1 VIEKLDGKGEHLFSS
16 SYFFLV
22 CHDTLRR
29 RIHKRMSSVTLDH
42 VYKRFGHAKGVE
54 DVHIHIE
61 SGEFFTFLGPS
72 GCGKTTTLRMIAGF
86 YFPSAGQIR
95 FGDQEVTQ
103 VPPHK
108 RNTGMV
114 FQNYALFPHMTVF
127 ENIAFGLQVR
137 SISQAQIRERAER
150 IMQLVRLEG
159 YGNRR
164 IDQLS
169 GGQQQRVALARALV
183 IEPQILLLD
192 EPLSNLDAKLRE
204 ETRFEIKR
212 LQLELGIT
220 TIYVTHDQAEA
231 MSMSDRIMVMQSGE
245 VQQVGTPYEIYHRPV
260 NRFVAS
266 FIGET
271 NLWEGTIVGVA
282 GDEVQVRILSGHVLT
297 ALKQNASPLA
307 RLAAGEKVTLS
318 IRPESVQEAT
328 GEGANTVTGSVVF
341 AEFTGACVNYVT
353 RVGDVQLRSMSINMG
368 RPVKQRGDAIGLAIP
383 KESIYFAG

>member
-1 VIEKLDGKGEHLFSS
+1 
-16 SYFFLV
+16 
-22 CHDTLRR
+22 
-29 RIHKRMSSVTLDH
+29 MSSVTLDH
-42 VYKRFGHAKGVE
+42 VYKRFGNAKGVE

-86 YFPSAGQIR
+86 YFPTEGQIR
-95 FGDQEVTQ
+95 FGSQEVTA

-137 SISQAQIRERAER
+137 KINKTDTKERVER
-150 IMQLVRLEG
+150 IMKLVRLEG
-159 YGNRR
+159 YGDRR

-245 VQQVGTPYEIYHRPV
+245 VQQIGTPHEIYHYPV

-271 NLWEGTIVGVA
+271 NLWEGTVVGIE
-282 GDEVQVRILSGHVLT
+282 GEEVKVRLASGHVLSG
-297 ALKQNASPLA
+297 LKQNASPRA
-307 RLAAGEKVTLS
+307 RLEAGETITMS
-318 IRPESVQEAT
+318 IRPESVQESTVA
-328 GEGANTVTGSVVF
+328 EGFNIVSGSVEMS
-341 AEFTGACVNYVT
+341 EFTGACVNYT
-353 RVGDVQLRSMSINMG
+353 TKVGQEQLRSMSINLG
-368 RPVKQRGDAIGLAIP
+368 RPVKQRGDSIGLHIP

>member
-1 VIEKLDGKGEHLFSS
+1 
-16 SYFFLV
+16 
-22 CHDTLRR
+22 
-29 RIHKRMSSVTLDH
+29 MSSVTLDH
-42 VYKRFGHAKGVE
+42 VHKRFGKAKGVE

-86 YFPSAGQIR
+86 YYPTEGQIR
-95 FGDQEVTQ
+95 FGSKEVTS

-137 SISQAQIRERAER
+137 SVGKAEIKERVER
-150 IMQLVRLEG
+150 IMKLVRLEG
-159 YGNRR
+159 YGERR

-231 MSMSDRIMVMQSGE
+231 MSMSDRIMVMQGGV
-245 VQQVGTPYEIYHRPV
+245 VQQVGTPHEIYHRPV

-271 NLWEGTIVGVA
+271 NLWAGTVVGRDQA
-282 GDEVQVRILSGHVLT
+282 EVHVRISSGQVLCGL
-297 ALKQNASPLA
+297 AKNASPKA
-307 RLAAGEKVTLS
+307 RLAVGEPVTLS
-318 IRPESVQEAT
+318 IRPEAVQESSERVGMNIVA
-328 GEGANTVTGSVVF
+328 GTVVLS
-341 AEFTGACVNYVT
+341 EFTGACVHYVT
-353 RVGDVQLRSMSINMG
+353 AVGQEQLRSMSINMG
-368 RPVKQRGDAIGLAIP
+368 RPIKQRGDTIGLHIP

>member
-1 VIEKLDGKGEHLFSS
+1 LSGVA
-16 SYFFLV
+16 
-22 CHDTLRR
+22 
-29 RIHKRMSSVTLDH
+29 LDH
-42 VYKRFGHAKGVE
+42 VSKQFGSVRGVE
-54 DVHIHIE
+54 DVHIDIRP
-61 SGEFFTFLGPS
+61 GEFFTFLGPS

-86 YFPSAGQIR
+86 YYPTSGRIR
-95 FGDQEVTQ
+95 FGNQDVTTL
-103 VPPHK
+103 PPNK

-114 FQNYALFPHMTVF
+114 FQNYALFPHMSVF
-127 ENIAFGLQVR
+127 ENIAFGLEVR
-137 SISQAQIRERAER
+137 KLPKSEIRDKVERALK
-150 IMQLVRLEG
+150 LVHLEG

-231 MSMSDRIMVMQSGE
+231 MSMSDRIMVMQNGV
-245 VQQVGTPYEIYHRPV
+245 VQQIGTPEDIYHRPL

-271 NLWEGTIVGVA
+271 NLWEGTVVGIE
-282 GDEVQVRILSGHVLT
+282 GDEVRVEIAPGLLLSGYLN
-297 ALKQNASPLA
+297 NASPQCQI
-307 RLAAGEKVTLS
+307 RRGEKLAVS
-318 IRPESVQEAT
+318 VRPESVQEADP
-328 GEGANTVTGSVVF
+328 EKADAANVVTGSVIIS
-341 AEFTGACVNYVT
+341 EFTGATVHYISEAAGNRLRATFVNQGH
-353 RVGDVQLRSMSINMG
+353 R
-368 RPVKQRGDAIGLAIP
+368 VKQRGEELSLLIP
-383 KESIYFAG
+383 KESIYFVG

>member
-1 VIEKLDGKGEHLFSS
+1 
-16 SYFFLV
+16 
-22 CHDTLRR
+22 
-29 RIHKRMSSVTLDH
+29 MSSVTLDH
-42 VYKRFGHAKGVE
+42 VHKRFGQAKGVE

-86 YFPSAGQIR
+86 YYPTEGRIA
-95 FGDQEVTQ
+95 FGRQDVTHL
-103 VPPHK
+103 PPHK

-114 FQNYALFPHMTVF
+114 FQNYALFPHLTVF

-137 SISQAQIRERAER
+137 KASKAVIRERVER
-150 IMQLVRLEG
+150 IMNLVRLDG
-159 YGNRR
+159 YGSRR

-204 ETRFEIKR
+204 ETRYEIKR
-212 LQLELGIT
+212 LQMELGIT

-231 MSMSDRIMVMQSGE
+231 MSLSDRIMVMNSGI
-245 VQQVGTPYEIYHRPV
+245 VQQIGTPHDIYHRPV

-271 NLWEGTIVGVA
+271 NLWEGVVTEIRGEDVR
-282 GDEVQVRILSGHVLT
+282 VQVSPGLILLGS
-297 ALKQNASPLA
+297 KRQASPEA
-307 RLAAGEKVTLS
+307 RLSAGEKVTVS
-318 IRPESVQEAT
+318 IRPEAILQRESAGAD
-328 GEGANTVTGSVVF
+328 GENVVRGQVTM
-341 AEFTGACVNYVT
+341 AEFTGASVNYVT
-353 RVGDVQLRSMSINMG
+353 SVGPHQLKSMFVNQG
-368 RPVKQRGDAIGLAIP
+368 GPVKQRGETIFLEIP

>member
-1 VIEKLDGKGEHLFSS
+1 
-16 SYFFLV
+16 
-22 CHDTLRR
+22 
-29 RIHKRMSSVTLDH
+29 MSGVTLEH
-42 VYKRFGHAKGVE
+42 VSKVFGNVRGVD
-54 DVHIHIE
+54 DVHVEIKP
-61 SGEFFTFLGPS
+61 GEFFTFLGPS

-86 YFPSAGQIR
+86 YYPSAGRIL
-95 FGDQEVTQ
+95 FGDRDVTAL
-103 VPPHK
+103 PPNK

-114 FQNYALFPHMTVF
+114 FQNYALFPHMSVF

-137 SISQAQIRERAER
+137 KLPRPQIKEKVERALS
-150 IMQLVRLEG
+150 LVHLSG

-231 MSMSDRIMVMQSGE
+231 MSMSDRIMVMNGGV
-245 VQQVGTPYEIYHRPV
+245 VQQIGTPDEIYNRPL
-260 NRFVAS
+260 NRFVAT

-271 NLWEGTIVGVA
+271 NLWEGTVVGIDSGEARIEVA
-282 GDEVQVRILSGHVLT
+282 PELVLT
-297 ALKQNASPLA
+297 GRVQNASPACQL
-307 RLAAGEKVTLS
+307 KVGQKTAIS
-318 IRPESVQEAT
+318 IRPEFIREAKPDDQH
-328 GEGANTVTGSVVF
+328 NVVKGNIIVS
-341 AEFTGACVNYVT
+341 EFTGASVNYVT
-353 RVGDVQLRSMSINMG
+353 EVGGNRLRAMFVNQGHRVR
-368 RPVKQRGDAIGLAIP
+368 QRGEELALHIP
-383 KESIYFAG
+383 TESIYFVG